1 MAQTEPKSILKVK
14 EDILGEKD
22 CFLAKGFWN
31 QVVNYTEAKTKMHN
45 TVWRKRKDTKAQ
57 PQASK
62 THQMLFQE
70 NLSRQQGY
78 RGSGGERR
86 ATKKK
91 ILSDKRET
99 DSIPRKSQCDNKPFS
114 QQIWFSCANTRFRF
128 TKRTPIHKKSVPG
141 NENTSG
147 PSSRKIKRLSKV
159 LAKL

>member
-22 CFLAKGFWN
+22 CFLGKGFWN

-78 RGSGGERR
+78 RGSGGGRKTSNKFVYR
-86 ATKKK
+86 KKV
-91 ILSDKRET
+91 
-99 DSIPRKSQCDNKPFS
+99 RKTQSQVRGQCDNKPFS
-114 QQIWFSCANTRFRF
+114 Q
-128 TKRTPIHKKSVPG
+128 
-141 NENTSG
+141 
-147 PSSRKIKRLSKV
+147 
-159 LAKL
+159 